1 MKLRLV
7 GLSALGFAVC
17 LVFSAAAQIERIAVG
32 EVVATIDA
40 APYRGE
46 TLEVPSEGTSTA
58 EVRSFGPVSSVS
70 IQAHDLDSDSIMRNV
85 LSIELTLMG
94 SDASAALTGASVS
107 WWPEG
112 MNEPFYLSEGS
123 GTDPEVAID
132 SLSLDNGDAAVAG
145 SFSARVC
152 RTDSFFSEVD
162 TGDCLTVEGNFDTAL
177 GKAD

>member
-1 MKLRLV
+1 MKLSLA

-17 LVFSAAAQIERIAVG
+17 LVSPAAAQTERVAVG
-32 EVVATIDA
+32 EAVATIDA
-40 APYRGE
+40 TAYRGQ

-70 IQAHDLDSDSIMRNV
+70 IQAHDPESDSIMRNV

-94 SDASAALTGASVS
+94 NDASAALTGAAVS

-112 MNEPFYLSEGS
+112 MSEPFYLSEGS

-132 SLSLDNGDAAVAG
+132 SLSLSDGDAAVAG
-145 SFSARVC
+145 SFSVRVC

-162 TGDCLTVEGNFDTAL
+162 TSDCLTVEGSFDTAL